1 MSVYVFRVAKLCL
14 SINILVLF
22 CLRLCNWLEN
32 EGDLYSISELY
43 EQMISLAPSNSE
55 VYSSHQYLKKKL
67 QEKYC
72 EAIFFAEIN
81 GKSDV
86 LCFRDTAGDIIRK
99 YWDERK
105 DNTDDSKSFVIA
117 AAKILISELR
127 SKTDFDVIHYPNSS
141 DIADVE
147 SNKLWLPELLRVFME
162 TLIKDPLKQASIG
175 QSIAHAIKPRSSLP
189 PIPFG
194 LAVEMDHVF
203 GSKWLQNELSSL
215 GYSCSSDEVTR
226 YKQCV
231 VSNENIN
238 DFLKVAL
245 QGNFSQWSAD
255 NVDHRV
261 CSIDGKGDLHGMG
274 IVISTTGSS
283 TTPFLENSLPE
294 IPRQK
299 IQKVGDVTRRRVI
312 PISSYIQADEV
323 GLSKID
329 INQYQCFIYI
339 DL

>member
-1 MSVYVFRVAKLCL
+1 M
-14 SINILVLF
+14 
-22 CLRLCNWLEN
+22 RLCNWLEN
-32 EGDLYSISELY
+32 KGDLYSISELH

-238 DFLKVAL
+238 DFLKVVL
-245 QGNFSQWSAD
+245 QGNFSQ
-255 NVDHRV
+255 
-261 CSIDGKGDLHGMG
+261 
-274 IVISTTGSS
+274 
-283 TTPFLENSLPE
+283 
-294 IPRQK
+294 
-299 IQKVGDVTRRRVI
+299 
-312 PISSYIQADEV
+312 
-323 GLSKID
+323 
-329 INQYQCFIYI
+329 
-339 DL
+339 

>member
-1 MSVYVFRVAKLCL
+1 MEFL
-14 SINILVLF
+14 LF
-22 CLRLCNWLEN
+22 L
-32 EGDLYSISELY
+32 LYPWEF
-43 EQMISLAPSNSE
+43 QTKQSN
-55 VYSSHQYLKKKL
+55 
-67 QEKYC
+67 
-72 EAIFFAEIN
+72 
-81 GKSDV
+81 V
-86 LCFRDTAGDIIRK
+86 LCFRDTAGDIIKK

-105 DNTDDSKSFVIA
+105 DNTDDSKSFVTA

-127 SKTDFDVIHYPNSS
+127 SKTDFDAIHYPNSS

-245 QGNFSQWSAD
+245 QGNFSKWSAD

-283 TTPFLENSLPE
+283 TTPFLENLLPA

-299 IQKVGDVTRRRVI
+299 IQKVGDVTRRRVN
-312 PISSYIQADEV
+312 PISSYIPADEV
-323 GLSKID
+323 GLSKIELLPVPMLHISSRD
-329 INQYQCFIYI
+329 TIT
-339 DL
+339 DLL

>member
-1 MSVYVFRVAKLCL
+1 MEFL
-14 SINILVLF
+14 LF
-22 CLRLCNWLEN
+22 L
-32 EGDLYSISELY
+32 LYSWEF
-43 EQMISLAPSNSE
+43 QTKQSN
-55 VYSSHQYLKKKL
+55 
-67 QEKYC
+67 
-72 EAIFFAEIN
+72 
-81 GKSDV
+81 V
-86 LCFRDTAGDIIRK
+86 LCFRDTAGDIIKK

-105 DNTDDSKSFVIA
+105 DNTDDSKSFVTA

-127 SKTDFDVIHYPNSS
+127 SKTDFDAIHYPNSS

-175 QSIAHAIKPRSSLP
+175 QIIVHVIKPRSSLP

-274 IVISTTGSS
+274 IVIL
-283 TTPFLENSLPE
+283 PPVLQPLHFLKTYY
-294 IPRQK
+294 Q
-299 IQKVGDVTRRRVI
+299 
-312 PISSYIQADEV
+312 
-323 GLSKID
+323 
-329 INQYQCFIYI
+329 QYQDIKFKK
-339 DL
+339 LAVLLVEK